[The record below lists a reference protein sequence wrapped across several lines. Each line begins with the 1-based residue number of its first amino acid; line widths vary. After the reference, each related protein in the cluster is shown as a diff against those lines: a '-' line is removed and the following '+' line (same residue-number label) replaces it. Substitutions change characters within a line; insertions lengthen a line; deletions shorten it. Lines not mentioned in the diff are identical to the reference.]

1 MYFKNGHTLRS
12 LPFSLH
18 INPNKP
24 FSLHPIS
31 SDSSQHSSFQH
42 FQGRFGS
49 FVLGSFLAGALAGAV
64 DVSHRHAEGEVGLV
78 GLTLSLQ
85 QVVHWSLAYP
95 RSIFLQ
101 QTDGRLPGVHSQHL
115 LNTVNRETQSH
126 IEKDQMLQSNQTLNV
141 TVFFK

>member
-1 MYFKNGHTLRS
+1 M
-12 LPFSLH
+12 
-18 INPNKP
+18 
-24 FSLHPIS
+24 
-31 SDSSQHSSFQH
+31 
-42 FQGRFGS
+42 
-49 FVLGSFLAGALAGAV
+49 LGSFLAGALAGAA

-115 LNTVNRETQSH
+115 LNTVNRETQKH
-126 IEKDQMLQSNQTLNV
+126 MEKYSLMHFLHDANYKIKNVLLDFFSLYWIQCAASNSLAHFQV
-141 TVFFK
+141 